1 MSHPLGQRLKQS
13 LALVLLT
20 GLALLTQA
28 YAAAAVQPG
37 RPWGLNDVSIL
48 YPLPQ
53 TASESGDLIAPQEH
67 GLKGPWLPYD
77 MYERLPAI
85 DHAKPAD
92 QTYQVLRVVGVR
104 LDPCF
109 KSNGDCLPQV
119 RLVWQPIAPASYGSS
134 AEFGMLEAKDA
145 AIHTLYTLTPAMFE
159 TLLTDYAALVKA
171 TGSDLRNEPLQIHPV
186 LLKQG
191 LDGQFATRLRTLL
204 SKYVGPA
211 TLWRATAM
219 QGLPGDDEWLFT
231 GFNVRDSVVHDLAIP
246 RIGTRAQRLQ
256 VAQFDHSSFA
266 NGLVHPLP
274 DVAED
279 NFLPD
284 VLRERS
290 LNRVP
295 KSARSL
301 AIAIANI
308 ENPAR
313 NNPETVDCVSCH
325 AAQPAGSLLSR
336 TLSGLRNQP
345 EVKAH
350 VFQSTLPLRSS
361 GLHLADTHALR
372 AFGYVDR
379 DPAISRRVT
388 NESANV
394 VRLLNGDPEEM
405 QTAGN

>member
-1 MSHPLGQRLKQS
+1 MSHPLGQWLKQP

-20 GLALLTQA
+20 GFAWLTQT
-28 YAAAAVQPG
+28 YAADVQPG

-53 TASESGDLIAPQEH
+53 TSATPGNLIAPQEH
-67 GLKGPWLPYD
+67 GLGGAWLPYD
-77 MYERLPAI
+77 MYQRLPAI
-85 DHAKPAD
+85 DHGEPAD
-92 QTYQVLRVVGVR
+92 QTYQALRVVSVR

-119 RLVWQPIAPASYGSS
+119 RLVWQPIAPANYGST
-134 AEFGMLEAKDA
+134 AQFGILEAKDA
-145 AIHTLYTLTPAMFE
+145 AIHTLYTLTPTMFDK
-159 TLLTDYAALVKA
+159 LLADYAALVKA

-186 LLKQG
+186 LLRQG
-191 LDGQFATRLRTLL
+191 LDGHFATRLRTLL

-219 QGLPGDDEWLFT
+219 QGLPGDDEWSFT
-231 GFNVRDSVVHDLAIP
+231 GFNVRDGVAHDLAIP
-246 RIGTRAQRLQ
+246 RIGTRSQRIQ
-256 VAQFDHSSFA
+256 VAQLDHSSFA

-279 NFLPD
+279 NYLPD

-290 LNRVP
+290 MNRIP
-295 KSARSL
+295 QSATEL
-301 AIAIANI
+301 AIAIADI
-308 ENPAR
+308 ENPTR

-325 AAQPAGSLLSR
+325 VAQPAGSLLSR

-350 VFQSTLPLRSS
+350 VFQSTLPLHNS
-361 GLHLADTHALR
+361 GLHLADTHVLR
-372 AFGYVDR
+372 AFGYIDR
-379 DPAISRRVT
+379 DPAISRRVI

-394 VRLLNGDPEEM
+394 ASQLNGDPPEM
-405 QTAGN
+405 QTAGQ